1 MLLDLDFRG
10 TEAYKSR
17 SQQMRVATESWV
29 ARNMFCP
36 VCGAPVLN
44 HYGNNKPVADFYC
57 NQCQNDFEL
66 KSSTGNK
73 LGKRIA
79 DGAYYS
85 MLERIRSFRNPHFL
99 FMAHDE
105 REIRNLIFVPNYFF
119 TPYIIEPRKPLLPPA
134 RRAGWIGCNILLTGI
149 PESGKIYIVRNG
161 EPIEKGKVLERFS
174 HVRRLSLEN
183 LNRRG
188 WMVDVLKCV
197 EQMPNQKFTL
207 QELYA
212 FSDYLSSLH
221 PENKNVQAK
230 IRQQLQ
236 FLRSAGLIVFLG
248 RGVYQRL

>member
-1 MLLDLDFRG
+1 M
-10 TEAYKSR
+10 
-17 SQQMRVATESWV
+17 
-29 ARNMFCP
+29 
-36 VCGAPVLN
+36 
-44 HYGNNKPVADFYC
+44 
-57 NQCQNDFEL
+57 
-66 KSSTGNK
+66 
-73 LGKRIA
+73 
-79 DGAYYS
+79 
-85 MLERIRSFRNPHFL
+85 
-99 FMAHDE
+99 
-105 REIRNLIFVPNYFF
+105 
-119 TPYIIEPRKPLLPPA
+119 
-134 RRAGWIGCNILLTGI
+134 LLTGI

-161 EPIEKGKVLERFS
+161 EAIEKGKVLERFS
-174 HVRRLSLEN
+174 HVRRLWLEN

-197 EQMPNQKFTL
+197 EQMPDQKFTL